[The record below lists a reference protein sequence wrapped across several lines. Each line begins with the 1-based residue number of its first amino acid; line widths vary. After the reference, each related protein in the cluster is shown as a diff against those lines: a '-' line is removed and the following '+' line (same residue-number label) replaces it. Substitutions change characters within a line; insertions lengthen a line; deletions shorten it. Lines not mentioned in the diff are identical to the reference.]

1 MPRMRRESIHVS
13 GHSGGVHILRT
24 QRIEEDGDA
33 RAGRKRGV
41 EMKPIIFSTPMVQA
55 ILDGRKTQ
63 TRRVINPS
71 RKQINFMGDMD
82 IRSLVRPDESTE
94 EWLQLRSENGSP
106 VTCIKV
112 PYQPGDIL
120 WVRETWSRDENGE
133 YVYRTNYG
141 TTEDD
146 SFPPSMFKWKPSIHM
161 PREAARIFLRV
172 KTVRVERVQDITAHD
187 AIREGMESEIPFDT
201 VDEFKELWNNLN
213 AKRGY
218 GWESNPWVWVV
229 KFERISKDEAYKKE
243 GLKC

>member
-1 MPRMRRESIHVS
+1 
-13 GHSGGVHILRT
+13 
-24 QRIEEDGDA
+24 
-33 RAGRKRGV
+33 
-41 EMKPIIFSTPMVQA
+41 MKPIIFNTPMVQA
-55 ILDGRKTQ
+55 ILEGRKTQ
-63 TRRVINPS
+63 TRRVIKPQPVKDDTFKGPYWYEPTVVNKDGELGPGKPVFGIS
-71 RKQINFMGDMD
+71 
-82 IRSLVRPDESTE
+82 STDG
-94 EWLQLRSENGSP
+94 EWG
-106 VTCIKV
+106 IKS
-112 PYQPGDIL
+112 PYQPGDVL
-120 WVRETWSRDENGE
+120 YVRETWSRDESGE

-146 SFPPSMFKWKPSIHM
+146 SFPPSMFRWCPSIHM

-172 KTVRVERVQDITAHD
+172 TNVRVERVQDITAHD

-218 GWESNPWVWVV
+218 GWDTNPWVWVV

>member
-1 MPRMRRESIHVS
+1 
-13 GHSGGVHILRT
+13 
-24 QRIEEDGDA
+24 
-33 RAGRKRGV
+33 
-41 EMKPIIFSTPMVQA
+41 MKPILFSTSMVQA

-63 TRRVINPS
+63 TRRVIKAPVLRN
-71 RKQINFMGDMD
+71 
-82 IRSLVRPDESTE
+82 VREPDEVLFDGKICKFNWHGDDVIGGFE
-94 EWLQLRSENGSP
+94 
-106 VTCIKV
+106 IK
-112 PYQPGDIL
+112 PKYQPGDVL
-120 WVRETWSRDENGE
+120 WVRETWSRDESGE

-146 SFPPSMFKWKPSIHM
+146 SFPPSMFKWRPSIHM

-172 KTVRVERVQDITAHD
+172 TNVRVERVQDITAHD

-218 GWESNPWVWVV
+218 GWDTNPWVWVV
-229 KFERISKDEAYKKE
+229 KFERISKEEAYKKE

>member
-1 MPRMRRESIHVS
+1 
-13 GHSGGVHILRT
+13 
-24 QRIEEDGDA
+24 
-33 RAGRKRGV
+33 
-41 EMKPIIFSTPMVQA
+41 MKPIIFSTPMVQA

-63 TRRVINPS
+63 TRRVIKPQPNS
-71 RKQINFMGDMD
+71 KAEYKGTEIGKHVFETDIDM
-82 IRSLVRPDESTE
+82 
-94 EWLQLRSENGSP
+94 WH
-106 VTCIKV
+106 IKS
-112 PYQPGDIL
+112 PYQPGQVL
-120 WVRETWSRDENGE
+120 WVRETWSMIDDMPYDN
-133 YVYRTNYG
+133 YVYRTDYG

-172 KTVRVERVQDITAHD
+172 KNVRVERLQDITAHD

-218 GWESNPWVWVV
+218 GWDTNPWVWVV
-229 KFERISKDEAYKKE
+229 KFERISKDEAYKME